1 MELKYKNWK
10 EISINRFKKLQDV
23 ISDVPVTDDATLNN
37 INSNIAMLSVLCDV
51 DEDTIASLS
60 TSEFVKLV
68 NDSNFLSDMPKVKI
82 TDTYVI
88 NGKVY
93 KVFLSL
99 KNMSVAQYIDFQT
112 FYKDYDKYTRELLAC
127 FLIPEGKRYGEDYDI
142 AEVITDIGEH
152 LSIVD
157 ANSIL
162 FFFVILYQSLT
173 KTTLNCSIKDMKKMM
188 RKEKNKEQRMK
199 MEQAIMELKKARDL
213 VANGNGFF

>member
-10 EISINRFKKLQDV
+10 EISINTFKKLQDV

-99 KNMSVAQYIDFQT
+99 NNMSVAQYIDFQT
-112 FYKDYDKYTRELLAC
+112 FYKEYDKYTRELLAC

-213 VANGNGFF
+213 VANGNGYF

>member
-10 EISINRFKKLQDV
+10 EISINTFKKLQDV
-23 ISDVPVTDDATLNN
+23 LKDVIITDDATLNN
-37 INSNIAMLSVLCDV
+37 LNSNIAMLSVLCDV

-173 KTTLNCSIKDMKKMM
+173 KTILNYSIKNMKKMM

-199 MEQAIMELKKARDL
+199 MEQAIIEMKKARDL
-213 VANGNGFF
+213 VANGNGYF

>member
-10 EISINRFKKLQDV
+10 EISINTFKKLQDV

-37 INSNIAMLSVLCDV
+37 LNSNIAMLSVLCDV

-60 TSEFVKLV
+60 TSEFVRLV

-173 KTTLNCSIKDMKKMM
+173 KVILNCSIKDMKKMM

-213 VANGNGFF
+213 AVNGNGYF

>member
-10 EISINRFKKLQDV
+10 EISINTFKKLQDV

-60 TSEFVKLV
+60 TNEFVKLV

-112 FYKDYDKYTRELLAC
+112 FYKEYDKYTRELLAC

-162 FFFVILYQSLT
+162 FFFVLLYRSLT
-173 KTTLNCSIKDMKKMM
+173 KVTLNCSIKDMKKMM

-199 MEQAIMELKKARDL
+199 MEQAIREMMKARDL
-213 VANGNGFF
+213 VDGYGFI

>member
-10 EISINRFKKLQDV
+10 EISINTFKKLQDV
-23 ISDVPVTDDATLNN
+23 LKDVIITDDATLNN
-37 INSNIAMLSVLCDV
+37 LNSNIAMLSVLCDV

-142 AEVITDIGEH
+142 AEVITDIGNH
-152 LSIVD
+152 MSIVD
-157 ANSIL
+157 AHSIL

-173 KTTLNCSIKDMKKMM
+173 KTILNYSIKNMKKMM

-199 MEQAIMELKKARDL
+199 MEQAIMEMKKARDL
-213 VANGNGFF
+213 VANGNGYF

>member
-10 EISINRFKKLQDV
+10 EISINTFKKLQDV
-23 ISDVPVTDDATLNN
+23 LKDVIITDDATLNN
-37 INSNIAMLSVLCDV
+37 LNSNIAMLSVLCDV

-142 AEVITDIGEH
+142 AEVITDIGNH
-152 LSIVD
+152 MSIVD
-157 ANSIL
+157 AHSIL

-173 KTTLNCSIKDMKKMM
+173 KTILNYSIKDMKKMM

-199 MEQAIMELKKARDL
+199 MEQAIMEMKKARDL
-213 VANGNGFF
+213 VANGNGYF

>member
-10 EISINRFKKLQDV
+10 EISINTFKKLQNV

-51 DEDTIASLS
+51 DEDVIASLS

-68 NDSNFLSDMPKVKI
+68 NDSNFLSEMPKVKI

-112 FYKDYDKYTRELLAC
+112 FYKEYDKYTRELLAC

-213 VANGNGFF
+213 VTNGNGYF

>member
-10 EISINRFKKLQDV
+10 EISINTFKKLQNV

-51 DEDTIASLS
+51 DEDAIASLS
-60 TSEFVKLV
+60 TSEYIRLV

-112 FYKDYDKYTRELLAC
+112 FYKEYDKYTRELLAC

-199 MEQAIMELKKARDL
+199 MEQAIKELKKARDL
-213 VANGNGFF
+213 VTNGNGFI

>member
-10 EISINRFKKLQDV
+10 EISINTFKKLQDV
-23 ISDVPVTDDATLNN
+23 ISDVPVTDDETLNN

-82 TDTYVI
+82 TDKYII
-88 NGKVY
+88 NGNEY
-93 KVFLSL
+93 EVFLSL

-112 FYKDYDKYTRELLAC
+112 FYKEQDKYYRELLAC
-127 FLIPEGKRYGEDYDI
+127 FLIPKGMKYGEGYDMDKVV
-142 AEVITDIGEH
+142 ADIGEH

-157 ANSIL
+157 ANSIM
-162 FFFVILYQSLT
+162 FFFVLLYRSLT
-173 KTTLNCSIKDMKKMM
+173 KVTLNCSIRDMKKMM

-213 VANGNGFF
+213 VANGNGFI

>member
-10 EISINRFKKLQDV
+10 EISINTFKKLQDV

-112 FYKDYDKYTRELLAC
+112 FYKEYDKYTRELLAC

-142 AEVITDIGEH
+142 AEVITDIGNH
-152 LSIVD
+152 MSIVD
-157 ANSIL
+157 AHSIL

-173 KTTLNCSIKDMKKMM
+173 KTILNYSIRDMKKMM

-199 MEQAIMELKKARDL
+199 MEQAIMEMKKARDL
-213 VANGNGFF
+213 VANGNGYF

>member
-10 EISINRFKKLQDV
+10 DININTFKKLQVALKDV
-23 ISDVPVTDDATLNN
+23 IITDDATLNN

-82 TDTYVI
+82 TDKYII
-88 NGKVY
+88 NGNEY
-93 KVFLSL
+93 EVFLSL

-112 FYKDYDKYTRELLAC
+112 FYKEQDKYYRELLAC
-127 FLIPEGKRYGEDYDI
+127 FLIPKGMKYGDGYDMDKVV
-142 AEVITDIGEH
+142 ADIGEH

-173 KTTLNCSIKDMKKMM
+173 RVTLNCSIRDMKKMM
-188 RKEKNKEQRMK
+188 KKEKNKEQRMK

-213 VANGNGFF
+213 VVNGNGFI

>member
-10 EISINRFKKLQDV
+10 EISINTFKKLQDV
-23 ISDVPVTDDATLNN
+23 LKDVIITDDATLNN
-37 INSNIAMLSVLCDV
+37 LNSNIAMLSVLCDV

-112 FYKDYDKYTRELLAC
+112 FYKDYNKYTRELLAC

-173 KTTLNCSIKDMKKMM
+173 KTILNYSIKNMKKMM

-199 MEQAIMELKKARDL
+199 MEQAIMEMKKARDL
-213 VANGNGFF
+213 VANGNGYF

>member
-10 EISINRFKKLQDV
+10 EININTFKKLQDV

-60 TSEFVKLV
+60 TSEFVRLV

-99 KNMSVAQYIDFQT
+99 NNMSVAQYIDFQT
-112 FYKDYDKYTRELLAC
+112 FYKEYDKYTRELLAC

-173 KTTLNCSIKDMKKMM
+173 RVTLNCSIKDMKKMM

-213 VANGNGFF
+213 VVNGNGFI

>member
-10 EISINRFKKLQDV
+10 EISINTFKKLQDV

-112 FYKDYDKYTRELLAC
+112 FYKDYNKYTRELLAC

-142 AEVITDIGEH
+142 AEVITDIGNH
-152 LSIVD
+152 MSIVD
-157 ANSIL
+157 AHSIL

-173 KTTLNCSIKDMKKMM
+173 KTILNYSIKNMKKMM

-199 MEQAIMELKKARDL
+199 MEQAIMEMKKARDL
-213 VANGNGFF
+213 VANGNGYF

>member
-10 EISINRFKKLQDV
+10 EISINTFKKLQDV
-23 ISDVPVTDDATLNN
+23 ISDIPVTDDETLNT

-51 DEDTIASLS
+51 DEDTIASLN

-173 KTTLNCSIKDMKKMM
+173 KTTLNCSIRDMKKMM

-213 VANGNGFF
+213 VTNGNGFI

>member
-10 EISINRFKKLQDV
+10 EININTFKKLQVALKDV
-23 ISDVPVTDDATLNN
+23 IITDDATLNN

-93 KVFLSL
+93 KVFLTL
-99 KNMSVAQYIDFQT
+99 NNMSVAQYIDFQT
-112 FYKDYDKYTRELLAC
+112 FYKEYDKYTRELLAC

-173 KTTLNCSIKDMKKMM
+173 RVTLNCSIKDMKKMM

-213 VANGNGFF
+213 VVNGNGFI

>member
-10 EISINRFKKLQDV
+10 EISINTFKKLQVALKDV
-23 ISDVPVTDDATLNN
+23 IITDDATLNN

-112 FYKDYDKYTRELLAC
+112 FYKEYDKYTRELLAC

-173 KTTLNCSIKDMKKMM
+173 KTTLNCSIRDMKKMM
-188 RKEKNKEQRMK
+188 RKEKNKEQKMK

-213 VANGNGFF
+213 VANGNGYF